1 MASVG
6 LSLFCV
12 GSTGGRICLVFTSGP
27 HPELRTHSLPG
38 HGCHQGMVQ
47 EGHTVP
53 SRTALELPVTGA
65 SERMTSWPCHPSLA
79 LEPWRNGAGFRA
91 RAADVNLKAFM
102 LLSEAALVPSLAFPW
117 WVPGQEA
124 RMRSRRPPGVQWRL
138 SEGGSLELHSIGLS
152 QGLQSELR
160 PAWYGCCRRPVGGQ
174 TLGG

>member
-91 RAADVNLKAFM
+91 RAADGNLKAFM
-102 LLSEAALVPSLAFPW
+102 LLSEAALVPSLAFPM
-117 WVPGQEA
+117 VGA
-124 RMRSRRPPGVQWRL
+124 R
-138 SEGGSLELHSIGLS
+138 
-152 QGLQSELR
+152 
-160 PAWYGCCRRPVGGQ
+160 AGGQ
-174 TLGG
+174 DEEPEAPRCAVEAIRRWLFGASQHWPQPGLALEKREAGEKRTWAGASSQLL